1 MVVLR
6 CSLDGL
12 NFHLDVC
19 WACAREWVE
28 HHRAFFSVVRFC
40 PVSLVILHHRVDF
53 SLLRFEL
60 VIRDMWK
67 LISSF
72 AAHQMI

>member
-1 MVVLR
+1 MVVLK
-6 CSLDGL
+6 CSLDEL

-19 WACAREWVE
+19 WACARERVE
-28 HHRAFFSVVRFC
+28 NNWAVFSVVCFC

-67 LISSF
+67 LIRSF
-72 AAHQMI
+72 AAHQMV